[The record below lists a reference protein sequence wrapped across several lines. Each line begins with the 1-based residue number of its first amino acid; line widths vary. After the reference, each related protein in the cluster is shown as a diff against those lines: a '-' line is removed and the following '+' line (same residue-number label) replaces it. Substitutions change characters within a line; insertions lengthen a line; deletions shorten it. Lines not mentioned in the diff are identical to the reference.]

1 MMYSLHQ
8 LDAQYGNFAF
18 IIVLII
24 PFRHRLREL
33 VNTVNTINLA
43 EFCKSM
49 EMVLVETMTSFVVEL
64 TPQFSIIFVVY
75 II

>member
-24 PFRHRLREL
+24 PVRHRLREL
-33 VNTVNTINLA
+33 V
-43 EFCKSM
+43 K
-49 EMVLVETMTSFVVEL
+49 
-64 TPQFSIIFVVY
+64 Y
-75 II
+75 R